1 MAEDSK
7 QAKQSSQGQQLA
19 RATPIRAITPFDEI
33 ERMMDRMFADFFPR
47 SFLQPFGWRGTL
59 AEWEPLIPRVDVIE
73 KDDQIVVRAELPG
86 VRKEDLDVAIR
97 DTMLTIKADTHSEE
111 EEETG
116 QYFRRERRTG
126 SFSRTLTLPA
136 EVESSKAKASFRDG
150 ILELTLPKAE
160 HARAHRVPIE

>member
-1 MAEDSK
+1 MAEEK
-7 QAKQSSQGQQLA
+7 QAKQQIA
-19 RATPIRAITPFDEI
+19 RATPARTVTPFDEI

-73 KDDQIVVRAELPG
+73 KDDQVVVRAELPG
-86 VRKEDLDVAIR
+86 VKKENLDVAIR
-97 DTMLTIKADTHSEE
+97 DTMLTIKANTQSEE
-111 EEETG
+111 QEETG

-126 SFSRTLTLPA
+126 SYSRTLTLPA
-136 EVESSKAKASFRDG
+136 VVESSKAKASFKDG

-160 HARAHRVPIE
+160 HARAHRVQIE